1 MNAKTFFDKVA
12 RMREAQ
18 KEYYRTRGPAALKR
32 SISLEAEIDQE
43 IKRVLSIIETEKN
56 QPIQTTLDL

>member
-18 KEYYRTRGPAALKR
+18 KEYFRTRGPSALKL
-32 SISLEAEIDQE
+32 SKALEAEIDQE
-43 IKRVLSIIETEKN
+43 IKRVQAIIEIEKK